1 MRPVLPPYDDLASC
15 CVLVNLP
22 VQPFKDRGLLAIAA
36 IAVGSGLGL
45 AVLQQG
51 LLRLRPPISSHSSAE
66 LLRRSSRFDPD
77 PSRRREAR
85 LLLAQSL
92 NEDPR
97 AQLQLLRGQGWSAA
111 AGPSLLAAVALKQQA
126 QAEQKIGNGAA
137 AQRLWR
143 QLLQRFPLAPPSAD
157 ALYALGDSGGPER
170 QLLLQRFPAHPAAL
184 AAALEWDQRL
194 GGALGG
200 LHLAR
205 WGERWPGAA
214 PAMARACQ
222 RPHRPLTPNEKDLL
236 AGGLAHQG
244 ELAAAKR
251 CLGALPPQTARTRER
266 LAPAVLPPLTAAELG
281 WERSRQ
287 LLLKRQWAAASASL
301 QKLDPQRQSPPLAA
315 RSRFW
320 LGLAAQQLGQ
330 TAQAQKL
337 WTQQLQSYPYGYY
350 AWRAS
355 ERLGLSKPARPLP
368 PPAPTAGLLAP
379 PLAQLEQLGL
389 HGEAWE
395 HWRTWRGGRAPAN
408 PQDLW
413 REGQLRLALGDRWM
427 GLAQLD
433 QASLEGAAKT
443 PAQLRRLEQQRHPLA
458 FETELQNAALQAGLD
473 PSLLIGVARQESRL
487 SPAVG
492 SPAGAVGLLQL
503 MPATANELASSSLS
517 RAQLED
523 PNLNAQL
530 GARYLQQLF
539 KAFANNPFLAVA
551 SYNAGPGA
559 AQGWGNLNLKQIPE
573 LWVEAIPYPE
583 TRLYVKSVLGN
594 RWTYGLLEPSLN
606 RP

>member
-1 MRPVLPPYDDLASC
+1 
-15 CVLVNLP
+15 LVNLQ

-36 IAVGSGLGL
+36 IAVGSALGL
-45 AVLQQG
+45 ALLQQG
-51 LLRLRPPISSHSSAE
+51 LLRLRPPLSSHSSAE

-77 PSRRREAR
+77 PARRREAR
-85 LLLAQSL
+85 LIQAQALSG
-92 NEDPR
+92 DPS
-97 AQLQLLRGQGWSAA
+97 AQLQLLRRQAWSPAG
-111 AGPSLLAAVALKQQA
+111 GPSLLAAVTLKLQA
-126 QAEQKIGNGAA
+126 QAEQQLGDS
-137 AQRLWR
+137 AQAQALWQ

-157 ALYALGDSGGPER
+157 ALYALGASGGPER

-184 AAALEWDQRL
+184 AAAQEWQQSL
-194 GGALGG
+194 GGQLGG

-214 PAMARACQ
+214 AAMASACQ
-222 RPHRPLTPNEKDLL
+222 QPKRPLTPREKDLL
-236 AGGLAHQG
+236 AGGLAQQG
-244 ELAAAKR
+244 ELSAAKR
-251 CLGALPPQTARTRER
+251 CLRGLPPQTARTRER

-287 LLLKRQWAAASASL
+287 LLLKQQWAAASASL
-301 QKLDPQRQSPPLAA
+301 QKLDPERQSPPLAA

-320 LGLAAQQLGQ
+320 LGLAAQEQGQ
-330 TAQAQKL
+330 TAKAQKL
-337 WTQQLQSYPYGYY
+337 WTQQLHDYPYGYY

-355 ERLGLSKPARPLP
+355 ERLGLSRPSLP
-368 PPAPTAGLLAP
+368 PPAPTGGVLAP
-379 PLAQLEQLGL
+379 PLAQLERLGL

-395 HWRTWRGGRAPAN
+395 HWRSWRGGRSPDN

-413 REGQLRLALGDRWM
+413 REGQLRLALGDRWI

-433 QASLEGAAKT
+433 QASLEGAAQT

-458 FETELQNAALQAGLD
+458 FEPELQNAAFEAGLD
-473 PSLLIGVARQESRL
+473 PSLLIAVARQESRL

-503 MPATANELASSSLS
+503 MPATANELAAASIS
-517 RAQLED
+517 RAQLQD
-523 PNLNAQL
+523 PALNAQL
-530 GARYLQQLF
+530 GARYLSQLL
-539 KAFANNPFLAVA
+539 KASANNPFLAVA

-559 AQGWGNLNLKQIPE
+559 AQGWVNAKLNQIPE

-583 TRLYVKSVLGN
+583 TRHYVKSVLGN
-594 RWTYGLLEPSLN
+594 HWTYGLVKPSFN